1 MKSNKRKRRKV
12 KTIKDSTNP
21 LQTTSGI
28 AGSRASGDVANR
40 ERTGINLRLSEEKY
54 KLTIDHIAD
63 AIHVADKDLNI
74 LLINKK
80 LLEWAKDL
88 GIGNKVIGRNIFEAY
103 PFLPDRIREE
113 YEAVFRTGETVRTE
127 EVNIVKGK
135 EVATETQKIPIFEDG
150 RITKVITII
159 RDITESRMM
168 EETLRDSEETFRS
181 LAEYSPNMIFINK
194 KGTVAYA
201 NERCEKIMGYT
212 REEFYSPRFD
222 FRTLIAPESL
232 ETVESS
238 FTRHMRGEDIEPYEY
253 ALITKD
259 GNRID
264 AIVTTR
270 LINFE
275 NEPAILGVITDIT
288 ERKKAER
295 TLKEREREL
304 ELKTYNL
311 EETNTA
317 LKVLL
322 KRRDEDRR
330 ELEEKVLLNIR
341 EVVVPYLEKLRKSGL
356 DAKQSAYLGILE
368 SNLNDIVSS
377 FTFRLSAAYLNLTPS
392 EIKIANLVK
401 QGKTNKEI
409 AELLNISTRTAA
421 FHRERI
427 RKKLGIQNKKTN
439 LKSYLSSLS

>member
-1 MKSNKRKRRKV
+1 LIKNNHKKRKLRAIPHSSKARTIRAVHESGAVRDAAKRKQAE
-12 KTIKDSTNP
+12 IDF
-21 LQTTSGI
+21 
-28 AGSRASGDVANR
+28 
-40 ERTGINLRLSEEKY
+40 RLSEEKY
-54 KLTIDHIAD
+54 KLTIDHITD
-63 AIHVADKDLNI
+63 AIHVSDKDLNI

-80 LLEWAKDL
+80 LLEWANQL
-88 GIGNKVIGRNIFEAY
+88 GFENTVVGRNIFEAY

-113 YEAVFRTGETVRTE
+113 YEAVFGTGKTVRTE

-168 EETLRDSEETFRS
+168 EETLRDSEEKFRS

-194 KGTVAYA
+194 KGRIAYA
-201 NERCEKIMGYT
+201 NEKCERIMGYT

-222 FRTLIAPESL
+222 FRVLIAPESL

-238 FTRHMRGEDIEPYEY
+238 FIRHTRGEDIEPYEY
-253 ALITKD
+253 TLIAKD

-264 AIVTTR
+264 AIVTSR

-275 NEPAILGVITDIT
+275 KELAILGVVTDIT
-288 ERKKAER
+288 ERKKAEQM
-295 TLKEREREL
+295 LKEREREL
-304 ELKTYNL
+304 ELKTNNL

-330 ELEEKVLLNIR
+330 ELEEKVLLNIK

-356 DAKQSAYLGILE
+356 DGKQSAYLGILE

-377 FTFRLSAAYLNLTPS
+377 FTFRLSAVYLNLTPS
-392 EIKIANLVK
+392 EIKVANLVK

-409 AELLNISTRTAA
+409 AELLHISTRTAA

-427 RKKLGIQNKKTN
+427 RRKLGIQNKKTN